1 MYTIHRS
8 YGRETQ
14 DYTSRSE
21 YLQVIWL
28 CTFCLGRSRMN
39 VTFPG
44 VSLVSLSR
52 VIEIGQIFK
61 SWGWS
66 HSAIPGSGIS
76 HGLQVKPN
84 NIGMFRPVHLCQC
97 HRPCAK
103 ETSGLRVLRLGLIT
117 RSHGWVCDTVC
128 FAYPAWETFMEI
140 LSMRDQCR
148 MCNHRVHPS
157 NGKYLVVQG
166 LGGLYYTSVSR
177 SVDSCRRKF
186 RSLTSGNM

>member
-39 VTFPG
+39 VTVPFQEFHWFPYQE
-44 VSLVSLSR
+44 LLRLARFSR
-52 VIEIGQIFK
+52 VEAE
-61 SWGWS
+61 
-66 HSAIPGSGIS
+66 AIQP
-76 HGLQVKPN
+76 

-177 SVDSCRRKF
+177 SVDSCK
-186 RSLTSGNM
+186 SLISFSYQCPSTTT